1 MSASLANYQL
11 VYGTE
16 QKKEVNFYDFYDE
29 RRGSVIVQFI
39 FEKRNLGI
47 EKDWILTREFG
58 QGNSI

>member
-1 MSASLANYQL
+1 MSTISWLM
-11 VYGTE
+11 E
-16 QKKEVNFYDFYDE
+16 QKKKKNDFYEE

-58 QGNSI
+58 QGDSI